1 MLAIALLLGPAVPL
15 PQDEEASALTA
26 RRRPIK
32 RLSQKQIAGCPAWV
46 SLSGDALLTEWCGP
60 NCAAG
65 NCPEDK
71 CMCGEVIASDGG
83 AKQQALE
90 VAPDAAPN
98 ASAPVAPAPEA
109 PEQAAAADLG
119 EEAPPPVAP
128 APEAPAQAA
137 AADPTCFEWCHDG
150 NHPNWV
156 ASSWAERC
164 SRPNGKCRGCQECT
178 ELSHSRSKAGSTTRN
193 KAGGK
198 PLTAGLPQHGRV
210 AVLLRGEAFRC
221 GGKSSYGCCKEAHDP
236 QVHATNS
243 LFKRVVLP
251 LQDHG
256 NKVHVFMSEASGFPT
271 ARGDAHC
278 DMDHDLK
285 VVFPPEVLRVFKPS
299 PRRKGQAAAFRY
311 AMDLFKANADPA
323 SYDLIIIVRHDLFWN
338 APIHQLPP
346 PADLSKVS
354 FFSLTLTL
362 PLPLPLPLTLTLILT
377 LTLRR

>member
-15 PQDEEASALTA
+15 PQEEEASALTA

-109 PEQAAAADLG
+109 TEQAAAADLG

-137 AADPTCFEWCHDG
+137 AADPTCFGWCHDG

-198 PLTAGLPQHGRV
+198 PLTAGLP
-210 AVLLRGEAFRC
+210 L
-221 GGKSSYGCCKEAHDP
+221 
-236 QVHATNS
+236 
-243 LFKRVVLP
+243 
-251 LQDHG
+251 
-256 NKVHVFMSEASGFPT
+256 
-271 ARGDAHC
+271 
-278 DMDHDLK
+278 
-285 VVFPPEVLRVFKPS
+285 
-299 PRRKGQAAAFRY
+299 
-311 AMDLFKANADPA
+311 
-323 SYDLIIIVRHDLFWN
+323 
-338 APIHQLPP
+338 
-346 PADLSKVS
+346 
-354 FFSLTLTL
+354 
-362 PLPLPLPLTLTLILT
+362 
-377 LTLRR
+377 

>member
-1 MLAIALLLGPAVPL
+1 M
-15 PQDEEASALTA
+15 
-26 RRRPIK
+26 
-32 RLSQKQIAGCPAWV
+32 
-46 SLSGDALLTEWCGP
+46 
-60 NCAAG
+60 
-65 NCPEDK
+65 
-71 CMCGEVIASDGG
+71 
-83 AKQQALE
+83 
-90 VAPDAAPN
+90 
-98 ASAPVAPAPEA
+98 
-109 PEQAAAADLG
+109 
-119 EEAPPPVAP
+119 
-128 APEAPAQAA
+128 
-137 AADPTCFEWCHDG
+137 
-150 NHPNWV
+150 
-156 ASSWAERC
+156 
-164 SRPNGKCRGCQECT
+164 
-178 ELSHSRSKAGSTTRN
+178 
-193 KAGGK
+193 
-198 PLTAGLPQHGRV
+198 
-210 AVLLRGEAFRC
+210 LLRGEAFRC

-354 FFSLTLTL
+354 FFSLTLTQT
-362 PLPLPLPLTLTLILT
+362 LTLTLTLT
-377 LTLRR
+377 LT